1 MGADRQRVLRYPR
14 VATPEGLAGVLPM
27 RRYTTADGLGGDDVF
42 RLFEDSRGDL
52 WISSFGNSVLTR
64 RDARTG
70 AFERSPD
77 EPFSSQAPTAFAQDR
92 AGDVWIGLYGG
103 GLVRRRD
110 GRWERY
116 GAAEGAPQSFV
127 HALLVARDGA
137 LWIGTGRDGLWRVL
151 APAAAVPVFERVRP
165 HQPLQSDVVRALVED
180 GAGRIWAGTTR
191 GIDRLDPAT
200 GRVRAFGS
208 AQGLPNAVVACAA
221 RDRDGALWFG
231 TLDGLVRIEPR
242 DDPREQP
249 PVAVLTSVSVDGVP
263 RFSSLLGSRS
273 LATLE
278 IPAGAR
284 RLAVE
289 FAAPS
294 LAPVTPPLFSTRL
307 AGTEGDVGP
316 PSADRRVL
324 VAGLAPGR
332 YRFEVRAVRADG
344 RSGPPAGFDLV
355 VAVPLWRRPWALGLG
370 AAAVGL
376 LALAGHRVR
385 VGRLLAVER
394 VRTRIAT
401 DLHDDLGASLSRIS
415 LLAEVVRREA
425 EGRPT
430 AQRLA
435 VDIGAA
441 ARRMGG
447 ALSDG
452 IWSIDP
458 RHDDLR
464 SVADRVSTFATDL
477 FEERGVRWRLQLP
490 PDLCEERVAPEARRH
505 LLLALQEALNNA
517 ARHAGARSVEV
528 RFRRERGRLAV
539 TVADDG
545 SGLPPEGTPATGS
558 GRGLRGM
565 KSRAEALGGS
575 LDVASA
581 PGSGTTLRFEIP
593 LPRSA

>member
-1 MGADRQRVLRYPR
+1 M
-14 VATPEGLAGVLPM
+14 
-27 RRYTTADGLGGDDVF
+27 
-42 RLFEDSRGDL
+42 
-52 WISSFGNSVLTR
+52 
-64 RDARTG
+64 
-70 AFERSPD
+70 
-77 EPFSSQAPTAFAQDR
+77 
-92 AGDVWIGLYGG
+92 
-103 GLVRRRD
+103 
-110 GRWERY
+110 
-116 GAAEGAPQSFV
+116 
-127 HALLVARDGA
+127 
-137 LWIGTGRDGLWRVL
+137 
-151 APAAAVPVFERVRP
+151 
-165 HQPLQSDVVRALVED
+165 
-180 GAGRIWAGTTR
+180 
-191 GIDRLDPAT
+191 
-200 GRVRAFGS
+200 
-208 AQGLPNAVVACAA
+208 
-221 RDRDGALWFG
+221 
-231 TLDGLVRIEPR
+231 
-242 DDPREQP
+242 
-249 PVAVLTSVSVDGVP
+249 AVLTSVSVDGVP

-355 VAVPLWRRPWALGLG
+355 VAVLLRRRPWALGLG

-385 VGRLLAVER
+385 AGRLLAVER

-464 SVADRVSTFATDL
+464 SVADRVFTFSRTSSRSAAL
-477 FEERGVRWRLQLP
+477 RPRLQLP

-517 ARHAGARSVEV
+517 CRVARRGAVGGGPLPARERPAGRDGG
-528 RFRRERGRLAV
+528 RRRERAPARGDASHGVGEGPSRDEVPRGSARRVPRRRLGARVGDDPPLRDPAPAERMNVLFRGPERRRILQPGRERDRMTPRAISVGIVEDDPGFREAVRLLFDGPAGFRCAGTWGSVEEALRLAPSARPDV
-539 TVADDG
+539 LLLDINLPG
-545 SGLPPEGTPATGS
+545 RSGLRPRAT
-558 GRGLRGM
+558 
-565 KSRAEALGGS
+565 
-575 LDVASA
+575 
-581 PGSGTTLRFEIP
+581 
-593 LPRSA
+593 